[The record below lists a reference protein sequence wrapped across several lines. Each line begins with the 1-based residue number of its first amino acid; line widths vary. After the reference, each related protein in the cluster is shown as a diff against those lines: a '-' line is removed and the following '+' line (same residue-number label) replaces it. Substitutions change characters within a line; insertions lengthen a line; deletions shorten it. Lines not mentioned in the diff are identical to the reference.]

1 MVLPGHH
8 QLDIPVSLIDD
19 IGAAFSQLEKIGKL
33 KQGNG
38 LFEFRDFQ
46 IHI

>member
-1 MVLPGHH
+1 MPGHH
-8 QLDIPVSLIDD
+8 QLDIPVSLVDD
-19 IGAAFSQLEKIGKL
+19 IEAGFEQLERAGKL

-38 LFEFRDFQ
+38 LFEFADFQ